1 MTKNQINISVI
12 GFFLLIFFVLSANNV
27 KAEASSSAEK
37 TESLNKYFSINLDK
51 DTIAKGYTVS
61 AFGDKLKLSLVPG
74 ILDEATQV
82 EVYELHEDLPDPW
95 KLDKIS
101 NVYQFEFKNKAA
113 YDNHK
118 PFYIQFSYNEDD
130 NGYKQVFFYDK
141 NFNTWRPLPTRDF
154 PKENFVR
161 SLIHLPFA
169 RLAIFS
175 FPNTLT
181 VGRASWYAYKSGNYA
196 ASPDFPKGSKLRV
209 YNMENGKFVDVEIN
223 DYGPERQKFPDR
235 VIDLEKNAFARI
247 ASLGAGII
255 DIHVE
260 PLYIA
265 DLNGGNILSIEPEG
279 IGAEPKVLVKA
290 AVVMDEGSGE
300 VFFEKNGTSTLPL
313 ASLTKLVA
321 VKVFLDTRPTLNKV
335 VAYAAADA
343 EYNYEHVNKWESA
356 SLNIEDGETLTINDL
371 VYSSLVGSA
380 NNTIESLVRVSPL
393 NRDVFIAKM
402 NSEVKRWG
410 ASTTHFIE
418 PTGLAPENVSSALD
432 YAIIA
437 REVLKHPIIAKAST
451 MEEYKFYTANT
462 EKFHRIRNTNH
473 IIKTDKYTI
482 NGSKTGYLHESG
494 YCLMTRVFK
503 NIYSNLIVV
512 TFNAKTRADSFIE
525 TEKLIQYGLGLVNK

>member
-1 MTKNQINISVI
+1 MTKNIKINISVI
-12 GFFLLIFFVLSANNV
+12 GFFLLLFFILLTDNV
-27 KAEASSSAEK
+27 KAEDAASVEK
-37 TESLNKYFSINLDK
+37 IENLNKHFSINLDK
-51 DTIAKGYTVS
+51 DTIAKGYTVG
-61 AFGDKLKLSLVPG
+61 AFENKLKLSLTPG

-82 EVYELHEDLPDPW
+82 EIYELHEDLPCPW
-95 KLDKIS
+95 KLNLIS
-101 NVYQFEFKNKAA
+101 DVYQFEFKNKAA
-113 YDNHK
+113 YGDHN
-118 PFYIQFSYNEDD
+118 PFYIQFSYNED
-130 NGYKQVFFYDK
+130 NNNHKQVFFYDK
-141 NFNTWRPLPTRDF
+141 NFNTWRPLPTKDF

-161 SLIHLPFA
+161 SLIHLPYA

-181 VGRASWYAYKSGNYA
+181 TGRASWYAYKSGNYA

-260 PLYIA
+260 PLHIA
-265 DLNGGNILSIEPEG
+265 GLSDSNILKIKPEG
-279 IGAEPKVLVKA
+279 IGSVPDVSAKA
-290 AVVMDEGSGE
+290 AIVIDEGSGKI
-300 VFFEKNGTSTLPL
+300 FLEKNSTSTLPL

-321 VKVFLDTRPTLNKV
+321 IKVFLDTKPTLNKV
-335 VAYAAADA
+335 VAYSSADA

-356 SLNIEDGETLTINDL
+356 ELNIENGETLTIEDL
-371 VYSSLVGSA
+371 LYTSLVGSA

-393 NRDVFIAKM
+393 SRGAFIAKM
-402 NSEVKRWG
+402 NFEVKRWG

-451 MEEYKFYTANT
+451 MKEYKFYTANT
-462 EKFHRIRNTNH
+462 EKFHRVRNTNH
-473 IIKTDKYTI
+473 IIRMDKYTI
-482 NGSKTGYLHESG
+482 NGSKTGYLYEAG
-494 YCLMTRVFK
+494 YCLMTRVLK

-512 TFNAKTRADSFIE
+512 TFNSDTRANSFTE
-525 TEKLIQYGLGLVNK
+525 TEKLIQYGLKQI

>member
-1 MTKNQINISVI
+1 MTKNIKLNISFI

-27 KAEASSSAEK
+27 KAEVAVSAEK
-37 TESLNKYFSINLDK
+37 AENLNKYFSINLDK

-61 AFGDKLKLSLVPG
+61 VFENKLKLSLVPG

-82 EVYELHEDLPDPW
+82 EVYELHEDLPEPW
-95 KLDKIS
+95 KLDMIS
-101 NVYQFEFKNKAA
+101 NIYQFEFKNKAA

-130 NGYKQVFFYDK
+130 YRYKQVFFYDK
-141 NFNTWRPLPTRDF
+141 NFGTWRPLPTRDF
-154 PKENFVR
+154 PDGNFVR
-161 SLIHLPFA
+161 SLIHLPYA

-175 FPNTLT
+175 FPDTLT

-209 YNMENGKFVDVEIN
+209 YNRENGKFVDVIIN

-235 VIDLEKNAFARI
+235 VIDLEKNAFAQI

-255 DIHVE
+255 DIYVE
-260 PLYIA
+260 PLHIA
-265 DLNGGNILSIEPEG
+265 KLSNSNILSIAPEG
-279 IGAEPKVLVKA
+279 IGAEPKVIATA
-290 AVVMDEGSGE
+290 AVVMDEGSGR
-300 VFFEKNGTSTLPL
+300 VFLEKNSTSSLPL

-335 VAYAAADA
+335 VAYADVDA

-356 SLNIEDGETLTINDL
+356 SLNIKNGETLTINDL

-380 NNTIESLVRVSPL
+380 NNTIESLVRVSSL
-393 NRDVFIAKM
+393 SRDTFIAKM

-432 YAIIA
+432 YAIIT

-451 MEEYKFYTANT
+451 MEKYEFYTINT

-473 IIKTDKYTI
+473 IIRTDKYTI
-482 NGSKTGYLHESG
+482 NGSKTGYLHEAG
-494 YCLMTRVFK
+494 YCLMTRVLK

-512 TFNAKTRADSFIE
+512 TFGADTRAGSFSE
-525 TEKLIQYGLGLVNK
+525 TEKLIQYGLKQI

>member
-1 MTKNQINISVI
+1 MTKNIKLNIGVI
-12 GFFLLIFFVLSANNV
+12 GFFLLIFFVLLVGDV
-27 KAEASSSAEK
+27 KAKASSSAEK
-37 TESLNKYFSINLDK
+37 TENLNKYFSINLDK
-51 DTIAKGYTVS
+51 DTIAKGYTVG
-61 AFGDKLKLSLVPG
+61 AFNDKLKLSLVPG
-74 ILDEATQV
+74 ILNEATQV
-82 EVYELHEDLPDPW
+82 EVYELHEDLPEPW
-95 KLDKIS
+95 KLDMIS

-118 PFYIQFSYNEDD
+118 PFYIQFSYDKDD
-130 NGYKQVFFYDK
+130 DKYKQVFFYDK
-141 NFNTWRPLPTRDF
+141 NFGTWRPLPTRDF

-161 SLIHLPFA
+161 SLIHLPYA

-181 VGRASWYAYKSGNYA
+181 IGRASWYVYKSGNYA

-209 YNMENGKFVDVEIN
+209 HNMENGKFVDVEIN

-255 DIHVE
+255 DVYIE
-260 PLYIA
+260 PLHIA
-265 DLNGGNILSIEPEG
+265 KLSSSNILSIAPEG
-279 IGAEPKVLVKA
+279 IGIEPKVAAKA
-290 AVVMDEGSGE
+290 AIVMDEESGK
-300 VFFEKNGTSTLPL
+300 VFLEKNSTSSLPL

-335 VAYAAADA
+335 VAYSSADA
-343 EYNYEHVNKWESA
+343 EYNYEYVNEWESA
-356 SLNIEDGETLTINDL
+356 SLNIKDGETLTINDL

-393 NRDVFIAKM
+393 NRGAFIAKM

-410 ASTTHFIE
+410 AGTTHFIE
-418 PTGLAPENVSSALD
+418 PTGLAPENVSSVLD

-451 MEEYKFYTANT
+451 MKKYEFYTINT

-473 IIKTDKYTI
+473 IIRTDKYTI

-494 YCLMTRVFK
+494 YCLMTRVLK
-503 NIYSNLIVV
+503 DIYSNLIVV
-512 TFNAKTRADSFIE
+512 TFGASTRANSFIE
-525 TEKLIQYGLGLVNK
+525 TEKLIQYGLKQI